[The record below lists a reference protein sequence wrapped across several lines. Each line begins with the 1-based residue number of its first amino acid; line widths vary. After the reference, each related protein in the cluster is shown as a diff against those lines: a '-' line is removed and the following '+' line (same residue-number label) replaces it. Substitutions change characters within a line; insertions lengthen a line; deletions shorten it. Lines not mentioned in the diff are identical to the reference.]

1 MTANRD
7 TAQTG
12 QPRVGFIFDRDRAP
26 EELAGFAAGLEEAG
40 ADDLWVVEDLGWAG
54 SISAAAVALAATDR
68 LRVGIGIAPVA
79 LRNPALLAMEL
90 ATLARI
96 YPGRLVAGLGH
107 GVPEWMRK
115 VGAEHESKLA
125 LLEETILTVR
135 ALLRGEIAITHG
147 REVHVDGLA
156 LVHPPAQVPPIVTG
170 VVRPKSLELS
180 GRAADGTVLAE
191 GNGPAQVTAALAHID
206 RGRASSDGASHELIV
221 FAFLHVGDV
230 ETIDETT
237 RELLAGQADWLGV
250 PLAELFVV
258 AGQAAALAERV
269 QALRDAGTATIVLRP
284 SAPDPLGQAREALK
298 ALGR

>member
-1 MTANRD
+1 MPANHETAPI
-7 TAQTG
+7 G
-12 QPRVGFIFDRDRAP
+12 PPRIGFMFDRDRAP
-26 EELAGFAAGLEEAG
+26 EELAGFAAALEESG
-40 ADDLWVVEDLGWAG
+40 ADDLWVVEDLGWSG
-54 SISAAAVALAATDR
+54 SISAAAVALAATRR
-68 LRVGIGIAPVA
+68 LRVGIGIAPA
-79 LRNPALLAMEL
+79 PLRNPALLAMEL

-125 LLEETILTVR
+125 LLEETIVTVR
-135 ALLRGEIAITHG
+135 ALLRGEIAITYG

-156 LVHPPAQVPPIVTG
+156 LVHPPAQAPPIVTG

-180 GRAADGTVLAE
+180 GRSADGTILAE
-191 GNGPAQVTAALAHID
+191 GNGPAQVAAALAHID
-206 RGRASSDGASHELIV
+206 RGRASSELASHELIV
-221 FAFLHVGDV
+221 FAFLHVDDV
-230 ETIDETT
+230 ERADEAT
-237 RELLAGQADWLGV
+237 RDLLAGQADWLGV

-258 AGQAAALAERV
+258 SGSATTIAEQV

-284 SAPDPLGQAREALK
+284 SGPDPLGQAREALK